1 MGCGSGDSAKMLLEQ
16 WPNAKLT
23 LLDMST
29 EHLAAARADEALN
42 SRALVS
48 FELEDANE
56 HFSRAAASTGP
67 MYDLVFSNAALH
79 WCDDVPEL
87 ARRLFDRVRP
97 GGALA
102 LQIPDM
108 ARAPS
113 HTLFKQ
119 TASAM
124 GFEADEI
131 RLPTNDRTPEDF
143 ANHLLGPSCKTL
155 DMWSTT
161 YVHALTGEDA
171 VYHFVRETF
180 DGRRHSGAWHGAL
193 REKFGDAKAEAF
205 EESYRQEV
213 ARAYPPLPVRTGG
226 IKTTLFPF
234 SRFFLVARRPGL
246 LE

>member
-1 MGCGSGDSAKMLLEQ
+1 MLMEQ
-16 WPNAKLT
+16 WPNAKMT
-23 LLDMST
+23 LLDAN
-29 EHLAAARADEALN
+29 EERLALAREDEGLN
-42 SRALVS
+42 GRALVT
-48 FELEDANE
+48 FAQEDASE
-56 HFSRAAASTGP
+56 HFSRAAAPTGP

-108 ARAPS
+108 ATAPS

-124 GFEADEI
+124 GYDADEI
-131 RLPTNDRTPEDF
+131 RLPTNDRTPEEY
-143 ANHLLGPSCKTL
+143 ANALLGPSCKTL

-180 DGRRHSGAWHGAL
+180 DGRRQAGAWHGVL
-193 REKFGDAKAEAF
+193 QEKLGYAKAEAF
-205 EESYRQEV
+205 EEAYKQEV
-213 ARAYPPLPVRTGG
+213 AKAYPPLNAGG
-226 IKTTLFPF
+226 VKTTLYPF
-234 SRFFLVARRPGL
+234 SRFFLVAKRPGL
-246 LE
+246 LD